1 MSNISS
7 NFTYVTLWIA
17 FQRLHHMYDG
27 VQQDPQFK
35 DDALALRL
43 SALNMGFFAFE
54 AFLNHIIQTL
64 APEIWNNERNY
75 FAGRKP
81 IDGVRYHGPIGKL
94 KYVHL
99 LGKQIYDENTVYVQT
114 VLKVK
119 NLRDMM
125 VHGRSY
131 HEVPD
136 DIGLDNF
143 SSVHPSVS
151 KIFKIGTHELL
162 VASVKHFYSL
172 RCRLFDAVKQHHVNS
187 DLGPPPALCISQIQ
201 VITVIP

>member
-17 FQRLHHMYDG
+17 FQRLHHMYDD
-27 VQQDPQFK
+27 VQQYQQFK

-81 IDGVRYHGPIGKL
+81 IDDVLYHGPIGKL

-99 LGKQIYDENTVYVQT
+99 LGKQIYDENTVDVQT
-114 VLKVK
+114 VLEVK
-119 NLRDMM
+119 NLR
-125 VHGRSY
+125 
-131 HEVPD
+131 
-136 DIGLDNF
+136 
-143 SSVHPSVS
+143 
-151 KIFKIGTHELL
+151 
-162 VASVKHFYSL
+162 
-172 RCRLFDAVKQHHVNS
+172 
-187 DLGPPPALCISQIQ
+187 
-201 VITVIP
+201 